1 MHFSTLQDTPHVA
14 DHLVMR
20 QGTACWEL
28 HAVRKY
34 HLVMRQGITCWEL
47 IEVAKPASEYKY
59 FKPVQVGTN
68 ANESRRRYMARF
80 NPITNVTIL
89 RNAIFAFCA
98 HFA

>member
-20 QGTACWEL
+20 QGT
-28 HAVRKY
+28 K
-34 HLVMRQGITCWEL
+34 CWEL

-59 FKPVQVGTN
+59 FKPVQVGAN